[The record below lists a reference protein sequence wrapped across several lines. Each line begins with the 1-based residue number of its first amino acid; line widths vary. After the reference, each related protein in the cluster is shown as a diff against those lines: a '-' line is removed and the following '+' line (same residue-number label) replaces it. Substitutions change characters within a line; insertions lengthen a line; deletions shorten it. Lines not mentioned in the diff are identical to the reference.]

1 VPAGRA
7 LAPEERSIWKIGKRV
22 DKLREIKGLIFDF
35 DGTLADTMFFHWK
48 AWDVVAQRHGIALT
62 RKKLYSMG
70 GIPSRDILL
79 ILREEQNLPHLDV
92 GGIAREKEEEYL
104 KLMNRVVLIDTI
116 ASIARENLGKLP
128 MAIATGGRRFIMDR
142 ILPQLGVQN
151 WFDAVVTSQDVERQ
165 KPAPDIF
172 LEAARR
178 IGVPPQNCRAYEDT
192 DLGLAA
198 IRAAG
203 MEAVDVRTV
212 IPEESLVSSL

>member
-1 VPAGRA
+1 
-7 LAPEERSIWKIGKRV
+7 
-22 DKLREIKGLIFDF
+22 
-35 DGTLADTMFFHWK
+35 MFFHWK
-48 AWDVVAQRHGIALT
+48 AWDIVARRYGIALT
-62 RKKLYSMG
+62 RQRLYSMG

-79 ILREEQNLPHLDV
+79 LLQKEQNLPNLDID
-92 GGIAREKEEEYL
+92 GISREKEQEYL
-104 KLMNRVVLIDTI
+104 KMMSRVVLIDTI
-116 ASIARENLGKLP
+116 AAIARENLGKLP
-128 MAIATGGRRFIMDR
+128 MAIATGGRRSIMDR
-142 ILPQLGVQN
+142 ILPQLGIAE
-151 WFDAVVTSQDVERQ
+151 WFDAVVTSEDVVRQ

-192 DLGLAA
+192 DLGLAG